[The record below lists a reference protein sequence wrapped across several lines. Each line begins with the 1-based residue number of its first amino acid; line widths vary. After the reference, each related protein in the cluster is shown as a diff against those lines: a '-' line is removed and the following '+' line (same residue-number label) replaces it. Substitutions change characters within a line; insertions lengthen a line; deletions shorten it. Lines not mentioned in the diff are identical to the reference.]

1 MAAKAIATI
10 TSKGQITLPVE
21 LRRQWGLRAG
31 DQIAFEVTGEGEG
44 RIEPRRRRSIL
55 DRFDELALPR
65 LGRSVTQADI
75 DASIEQAVH
84 ERQAKIERSGD
95 K

>member
-1 MAAKAIATI
+1 MTAKAIATI

-21 LRRQWGLRAG
+21 LRRQWRLKAG

-55 DRFDELALPR
+55 DRFDELTLPR
-65 LGRSVTQADI
+65 LGRAVTRADV
-75 DASIEQAVH
+75 DVAIE
-84 ERQAKIERSGD
+84 ESMRDRQAKIGRIA
-95 K
+95 KK